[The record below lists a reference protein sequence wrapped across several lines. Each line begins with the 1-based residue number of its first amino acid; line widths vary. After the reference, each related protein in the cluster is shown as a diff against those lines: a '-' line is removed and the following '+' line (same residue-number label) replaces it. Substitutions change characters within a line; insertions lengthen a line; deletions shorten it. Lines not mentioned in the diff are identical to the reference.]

1 MVLLSGVSIV
11 LRREDH
17 SLRLGERRSDD
28 NMQPFT
34 ARVLKIIQLIPEG
47 KIMTYG
53 QIAAEAGSPRGA
65 RQVVRILH
73 TLSSKHRL
81 PWHRVV
87 NRLGEIALQDD
98 EGASLQRL
106 LLEAEGIQFM
116 ENGRISLEKY
126 LHDSQAMI
134 EDE

>member
-1 MVLLSGVSIV
+1 
-11 LRREDH
+11 
-17 SLRLGERRSDD
+17 
-28 NMQPFT
+28 MQPFT
-34 ARVLKIIQLIPEG
+34 ARVLKIIKFIPEG
-47 KIMTYG
+47 RIMTYG

-116 ENGRISLEKY
+116 KNGRISLGKY
-126 LHDSQAMI
+126 LYDSQAVI

>member
-1 MVLLSGVSIV
+1 MVLLYGVSTV

-17 SLRLGERRSDD
+17 SLRLGERRFDD
-28 NMQPFT
+28 HMQPFT
-34 ARVLKIIQLIPEG
+34 ARVLKLIQSIPEG

-106 LLEAEGIQFM
+106 LLEAEGIQFR

-126 LHDSQAMI
+126 LYDSQAMT